1 MYQEPNM
8 EKLTINLPPIEIA
21 RIDILV
27 EAGYYPSRA
36 EFIRAAIRKTLD
48 AHHDFVSKEL
58 DKIASASDEE
68 LNDRETISR
77 ISGVG
82 VYNLG
87 KEAFERTIAQGKRM
101 EIIVVGLLNLGK
113 DVTPEH
119 IEKAV
124 ESVRVYGILRAS
136 PKVKEVLQDKKGKVL
151 KNDESRRNQ

>member
-1 MYQEPNM
+1 MYEEPSM
-8 EKLTINLPPIEIA
+8 EKLTINLPPLEIA

-48 AHHDFVSKEL
+48 THQDFVSKKL
-58 DKIASASDEE
+58 DKITSTSDEE
-68 LNDRETISR
+68 LNNGEITSR

-82 VYNLG
+82 IYNLD
-87 KEAFERTIAQGKRM
+87 KNNFERTIEQGKKM
-101 EIIVVGLLNLGK
+101 EITVVGMLNLDK

-119 IEKAV
+119 IEKVV

-136 PKVKEVLQDKKGKVL
+136 PKVKEALQGKKKGKY
-151 KNDESRRNQ
+151 